1 MTKNDTLKVYDEDTL
16 AENMGNEK
24 SRKGQV

>member
-1 MTKNDTLKVYDEDTL
+1 MTKNDIAKVYDEDTL

-24 SRKGQV
+24 SREGQV